1 MTSNSNRI
9 TVTSVQNHIAERE
22 TQQLWQRLIKHF
34 VSTGLG
40 IVGGGA
46 GVAGTMACIV
56 GIQLFFVTDG
66 MFLPNLSIVAAAASV
81 IGIGASWVLY
91 YIVQKF
97 SPFELLR
104 NLNQDSLQVIFVVSV
119 LTSLLE
125 TFLFMQNMFTGL
137 TTQVQYIWV

>member
-1 MTSNSNRI
+1 MTTNSNRI
-9 TVTSVQNHIAERE
+9 TATSVQNSVSEGQIP
-22 TQQLWQRLIKHF
+22 QIWQRLIKHF
-34 VSTGLG
+34 VSAGLG
-40 IVGGGA
+40 MVGGGA

-66 MFLPNLSIVAAAASV
+66 MFLPNLSIVAVAASV
-81 IGIGASWVLY
+81 VGIGASWVLY

-97 SPFELLR
+97 SPFALLR

-119 LTSLLE
+119 FTSLLE

-137 TTQVQYIWV
+137 TTQIQYIWV